1 MPELT
6 PPVIAAVVAIAAAM
20 LGALICYL
28 FCQRRLLALRGE
40 NNVLRSRLEAE
51 RELAEQRRQAY
62 IEAREQL
69 AHSFSALSNEALRHN
84 NEAFLRL
91 AQEKLQQFQLQAK
104 SELGERERA
113 IGDLVKPIREALS
126 KTEEQIRLMEK
137 ERKEAYGSLH
147 RHLETMASV
156 QQSLQD
162 ETRNLVKALRRPEVR
177 GRWGELTLR
186 RLVELAGMVDHCD
199 FYEQESASSEDGLQ
213 RPDMIVRM
221 PNGREIIVDAKT
233 PLDAYLSAVEANDDG
248 ERQRAL
254 QRHADKVRDRVRELA
269 RKGYWAQ
276 FPRSPDFV
284 VLFIPGEQ
292 FLAAAQDVHRNLL
305 EDALRDKIVLAT
317 PTSLVALLR
326 AVAFGWRQEAVA
338 EHAER
343 IRELG
348 ESLYGRLA
356 TFTDHLSRLGKSLGS
371 TVDHYN
377 RAVGSLE
384 RQVMPGARRFTEL
397 GIESKKIAET
407 PPALESAVRQPIAAE
422 DDD

>member
-397 GIESKKIAET
+397 GIESKKIADT

>member
-51 RELAEQRRQAY
+51 RELAEQRRQAC

-292 FLAAAQDVHRNLL
+292 FLA
-305 EDALRDKIVLAT
+305 
-317 PTSLVALLR
+317 
-326 AVAFGWRQEAVA
+326 
-338 EHAER
+338 
-343 IRELG
+343 
-348 ESLYGRLA
+348 
-356 TFTDHLSRLGKSLGS
+356 
-371 TVDHYN
+371 
-377 RAVGSLE
+377 
-384 RQVMPGARRFTEL
+384 
-397 GIESKKIAET
+397 
-407 PPALESAVRQPIAAE
+407 
-422 DDD
+422 